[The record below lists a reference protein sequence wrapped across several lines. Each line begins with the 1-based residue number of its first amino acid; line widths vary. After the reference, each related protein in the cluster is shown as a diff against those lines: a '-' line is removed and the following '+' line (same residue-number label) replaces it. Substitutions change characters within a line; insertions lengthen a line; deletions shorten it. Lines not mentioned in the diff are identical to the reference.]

1 MIWLKKRIVWKMKR
15 GSAVLVVIVLMT
27 LVANFLVEPS
37 KNHRQPDVAVR
48 SKSKDGGNK
57 KEKRNYSQSH
67 VKLN

>member
-1 MIWLKKRIVWKMKR
+1 MIWLKRRTVWKMKR
-15 GSAVLVVIVLMT
+15 GSADLAVTVLMT

-48 SKSKDGGNK
+48 SKSKDEGNK
-57 KEKRNYSQSH
+57 KKKRNYSRSH